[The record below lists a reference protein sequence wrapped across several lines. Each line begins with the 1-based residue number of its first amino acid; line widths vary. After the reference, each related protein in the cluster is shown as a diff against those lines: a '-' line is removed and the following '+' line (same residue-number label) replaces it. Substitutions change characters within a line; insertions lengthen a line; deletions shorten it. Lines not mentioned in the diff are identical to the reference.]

1 MLNRRL
7 LRIKIFQALYSF
19 YQSDSDN
26 VNTSFK
32 NLMTSLHK
40 MHELFLR
47 NLWIMIK
54 ISEIID
60 DRHETG
66 KQKFIKTEEDS
77 DQFRRLSDNICIQN
91 LKNNIHY
98 QHLAKTYSI
107 SMPDDD
113 DLLRKMARSI
123 EESNQYKEFRIST
136 DTSLDQSVL
145 KSIFKNHIYTDPVLI
160 SRFEEMNIHWGHDQY
175 FTGIIL
181 MTYFKKESFFTNPE
195 MQLPEVFKPLEFED
209 SESDEDFVK
218 ILFTKTIKH
227 APEYEAVINMYLENW
242 EPERIALTDIIIMRM
257 AIAEILHFNQIP
269 IRVSLNEYIELTK
282 AFSTPKSKIFV
293 NGVLDKVISHFNRE
307 GKFEKIGRGLQD
319 ND

>member
-19 YQSDSDN
+19 YQSDSEN
-26 VNTSFK
+26 VNTAFK
-32 NLMTSLHK
+32 NLMTSLNK

-47 NLWIMIK
+47 NLWILIK
-54 ISEIID
+54 VSEIID

-66 KQKFIKTEEDS
+66 KQKFIKDEEDT

-91 LKNNIHY
+91 LKNNLHF
-98 QHLAKTYSI
+98 QHLAKAHSI

-113 DLLRKMARSI
+113 DLLRKIARSI

-145 KSIFKNHIYTDPVLI
+145 KSLYKNHIYTDPVLI

-195 MQLPEVFKPLEFED
+195 MELPGVFKPLEFED
-209 SESDEDFVK
+209 TETDEDFVK

-227 APEYEAVINMYLENW
+227 APEYEVTINTYLENW

-293 NGVLDKVISHFNRE
+293 NGVLDKVISHYNRE